1 MLTRKNNFNED
12 NLKSETK
19 ARNQIET
26 EETKV
31 QQVFSLV

>member
-1 MLTRKNNFNED
+1 MLTRKNNFNEN
-12 NLKSETK
+12 NLKSENK